1 MFNYANQKPSH
12 EYSVYFGTTMGRIAV
27 YADGIVLKTG
37 RKDIPVRSN
46 YVESVSREQ
55 GEALLGKI
63 VVDINYF
70 DMFGNRESCQ
80 VKMRENDYLAL
91 KKDLGK

>member
-12 EYSVYFGTTMGRIAV
+12 EYSVYFGAAMGKICL

-46 YVESVSREQ
+46 YVESVSREP

-63 VVDINYF
+63 TVTINYF
-70 DMFGNRESCQ
+70 DMFGNRETIQ
-80 VKMRENDYLAL
+80 AKMRENDCAAL

>member
-12 EYSVYFGTTMGRIAV
+12 EYTVYYGTSLGKISVYP
-27 YADGIVLKTG
+27 DGIVLKTG

-46 YVESVSREQ
+46 YVESVSREM

-63 VVDINYF
+63 SVDINYF
-70 DMFGNRESCQ
+70 DMFGNRESVQ
-80 VKMRENDYLAL
+80 IKMRENDYQAL
-91 KKDLGK
+91 RKDLGK